1 MLFETIKIF
10 VAHMMVCNDKK
21 TYLNTVKHVLT
32 EDGAEPSAVFVISFV
47 GFACHH
53 VATMS
58 KHMSLT
64 TYRFY
69 INKTK

>member
-1 MLFETIKIF
+1 MIK
-10 VAHMMVCNDKK
+10 KK
-21 TYLNTVKHVLT
+21 HLNTVKHVLT

-47 GFACHH
+47 GFSCHH

-58 KHMSLT
+58 KRMSLT